1 MYNFCA
7 NLCPWRVNWAAMA
20 RKEGVAARAL
30 SVTES
35 DTDLGEHV
43 TFSAPANTVALRKS
57 SAAAVVVVVL
67 SKGTNKPAHFFE
79 FQYFLAYRRSQAR
92 TQFAPHNAC
101 YFFELLVFF
110 LL

>member
-1 MYNFCA
+1 MYYSCA

-43 TFSAPANTVALRKS
+43 TLSAPANTVALRKS
-57 SAAAVVVVVL
+57 RGAAVVVEVVVVVVL
-67 SKGTNKPAHFFE
+67 VVVVALVVVVVAGVVAE
-79 FQYFLAYRRSQAR
+79 
-92 TQFAPHNAC
+92 
-101 YFFELLVFF
+101 ELLKGIK
-110 LL
+110 LRDIPKIS